1 MININNN
8 YLNAIQRA
16 MITMSKYEVNV
27 IMNEFTICLLSH
39 TLYLQSNLSD
49 WNIFLLVIM
58 LHYWLNL

>member
-8 YLNAIQRA
+8 YLNAIKRA

-39 TLYLQSNLSD
+39 TLYLQSNLRD

-58 LHYWLNL
+58 LHYWLDL